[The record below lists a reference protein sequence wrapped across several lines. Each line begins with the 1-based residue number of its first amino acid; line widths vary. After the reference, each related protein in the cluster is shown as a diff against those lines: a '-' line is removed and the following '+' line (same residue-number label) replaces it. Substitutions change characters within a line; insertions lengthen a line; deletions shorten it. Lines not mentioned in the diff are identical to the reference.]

1 MQDEQIAETETRAE
15 ALHRQLEHEI
25 LQGLLPPGMR
35 LDEQDMAGRFGVSRT
50 PVREAFR
57 LLAASGLVELRS
69 RQGAVVTRVG
79 IAELLEMFQ
88 VMAELEGLCARLAA
102 RRITPA
108 ARAALQ
114 VIHGRLIEAASGSE
128 AETFYQ
134 INREFHEAL
143 YEAAQN
149 GFLAKQTRALRNRVA
164 AYRRQV
170 TYLPGRIRG
179 TLQEHGAVL
188 AALDAQD
195 PDAAHAAMRDHV
207 NLLGD
212 VLADFIATFD

>member
-1 MQDEQIAETETRAE
+1 MHAEQIAETETRAE
-15 ALHRQLEHEI
+15 ALHRQLEHDI
-25 LQGLLPPGMR
+25 LHGLLPPGMR
-35 LDEQDMAGRFGVSRT
+35 LDEQDLAGRFGVSRT

-57 LLAASGLVELRS
+57 SLAASGLVELRS
-69 RQGAVVTRVG
+69 RQGAVVARVG
-79 IAELLEMFQ
+79 ITELLEMFQ

-102 RRITPA
+102 RRVTA
-108 ARAALQ
+108 SARAGLQ
-114 VIHGRLIEAASGSE
+114 AIHDRMIAA
-128 AETFYQ
+128 ADDADAFYQ
-134 INREFHEAL
+134 INREFHDAL

-149 GFLAKQTRALRNRVA
+149 EFLAKQTRALRNRVA

-179 TLQEHGAVL
+179 TIREHGAIL

-195 PDAAHAAMRDHV
+195 PDAAHDTMRDHV

-212 VLADFIATFD
+212 VLADFIATFG

>member
-1 MQDEQIAETETRAE
+1 MQDEQIESETRAE

-25 LQGLLPPGMR
+25 LHGALAPGTR
-35 LDEQDMAGRFGVSRT
+35 LDEQDLADRFGVSRT

-57 LLAASGLVELRS
+57 SLAANGLVDLRS
-69 RQGAVVTRVG
+69 RQGAVVARIG
-79 IAELLEMFQ
+79 ITELLEMFQ

-102 RRITPA
+102 RRITAA
-108 ARAALQ
+108 ARTALQ
-114 VIHGRLIEAASGSE
+114 SIHDRMIEAANDTD
-128 AETFYQ
+128 AFYQ

-143 YEAAQN
+143 YEAAAN
-149 GFLAKQTRALRNRVA
+149 DFLAKQTRALRNRVA

-179 TLQEHGAVL
+179 TIREHGAIL

-195 PDAAHAAMRDHV
+195 SDAAHDAMRDHV

-212 VLADFIATFD
+212 VLADFIATFG